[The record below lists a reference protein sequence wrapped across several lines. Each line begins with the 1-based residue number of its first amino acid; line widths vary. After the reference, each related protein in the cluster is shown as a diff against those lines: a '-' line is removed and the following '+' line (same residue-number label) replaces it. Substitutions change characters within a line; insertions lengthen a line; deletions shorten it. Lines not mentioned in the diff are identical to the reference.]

1 MRSLIT
7 GLYRRFEHLIAEFA
21 KFGAVGAIAA
31 VVDLGGAGFLQGDH
45 LTGPLTAK
53 AISTA
58 IATVVSYLGNRF
70 WTFRHRENHAPLR
83 AWTVFIVLNLIGL
96 AVAEAMIGITYYG
109 LGYHGSLAY
118 NVAQVVGTGLA
129 TVFRYWSYKKWV
141 FIAPAPAAEET
152 LEPELAGA
160 S

>member
-1 MRSLIT
+1 MGSLIT

-21 KFGAVGAIAA
+21 KFGVVGATAA
-31 VVDLGGAGFLQGDH
+31 VVDLGGAGYLQATH

-70 WTFRHRENHAPLR
+70 WTFKERDNHAPLR
-83 AWTVFIVLNLIGL
+83 AWTVFIALNLVGL
-96 AVAEAMIGITYYG
+96 AIAEAVIGITYYG
-109 LGYHGSLAY
+109 IGFHDSLAY
-118 NVAQVVGTGLA
+118 NVAQVIGTGLA

-141 FIAPAPAAEET
+141 FIAPPPASEES
-152 LEPELAGA
+152 LEPEFASAG
-160 S
+160 